1 MIWLFI
7 ALITAAVI
15 GALLLPLFREVSAWN
30 SRQKQEITIFA
41 DQLAELQREVAA
53 GIVSAEAGAA
63 TKLEIERR
71 ILVTG
76 ERDGRV
82 DGTAASATAASA
94 RMIAVVLVAS
104 LAPLAAFAIYLASGA
119 PNEPSHPYI
128 AANDSSANATMAA
141 GEMADL
147 VARLAAK
154 LEQEPQ
160 NIEGWKLLARSYG
173 ALERPADAA
182 AAYGRA
188 YELDPGDHGLAAD
201 YAEALVQAANG
212 TVPQEAMLPLTSA
225 NQGNP
230 SAPKPRFYL
239 AIAKAQAGQPR
250 DALAMLKS
258 LEQDSPEGAPWLAA
272 VRERIDVI
280 AKDAGI
286 DPTTIES
293 QSVAPIARPAGP
305 SAEDVQAAQSMS
317 PEQQQDMI
325 RGMVESLAKRLEADP
340 NDLEGWKRLGQS
352 YFVLN
357 EPVRARDAYARA
369 VALAPAD
376 RNLLAE
382 YAGTVLAAPDPLPD
396 LPAESITALRA
407 ALEQSPA
414 DGAAL
419 WLLGFT
425 AMKDGNNEE
434 ARQLWSKL
442 LAQFAPD
449 SGEYKAVEAQI
460 AKLPPA
466 E

>member
-15 GALLLPLFREVSAWN
+15 GALLLPLFREVSTRA

-53 GIVSAEAGAA
+53 GLVSAEAAAA
-63 TKLEIERR
+63 TRLEIERR
-71 ILVTG
+71 ILASG
-76 ERDGRV
+76 ERDATA
-82 DGTAASATAASA
+82 DGKPASATAASA
-94 RMIAVVLVAS
+94 RMFAVILVAS
-104 LAPLAAFAIYLASGA
+104 LAPLAAFAIYLATGT

-128 AANDSSANATMAA
+128 AANDSSADSAMAA
-141 GEMADL
+141 GEMTDL
-147 VARLAAK
+147 VAKLAAR

-173 ALERPADAA
+173 TLQRPADAA

-188 YELDPGDHGLAAD
+188 YELDPKDLGLAAD
-201 YAEALVQAANG
+201 YAEALVQAADG
-212 TVPQEAMLPLTSA
+212 KVPPEAMPLLASA
-225 NQGNP
+225 NQGDR

-258 LEQDSPEGAPWLAA
+258 LQLDSPDGAPWLAA
-272 VRERIDVI
+272 VQERIDAI
-280 AKDAGI
+280 AKEAGI
-286 DPTTIES
+286 DPATIES
-293 QSVAPIARPAGP
+293 QSVAQIERPAGP
-305 SAEDVQAAQSMS
+305 SAEDVQAAQSMT
-317 PEQQQDMI
+317 PEQQQQMI
-325 RGMVESLAKRLEADP
+325 RGMVEGLAKRLEANP

-369 VALAPAD
+369 VALAPTD

-382 YAGTVLAAPDPLPD
+382 YAGTVLAAPEPVPE
-396 LPAESITALRA
+396 LPAESIAALRA
-407 ALEQSPA
+407 ALEQQPA

-425 AMKDGNNEE
+425 AMKDGKNEE

-442 LAQFAPD
+442 LTQFAPD
-449 SGEYKAVEAQI
+449 SGEYKAIETQI
-460 AKLPPA
+460 AKLPSA
-466 E
+466 Q

>member
-15 GALLLPLFREVSAWN
+15 GALLLPLFREVSARN

-53 GIVSAEAGAA
+53 GLVSAEAAAA

-71 ILVTG
+71 ILASG

-82 DGTAASATAASA
+82 DGTAASTAAASA

-104 LAPLAAFAIYLASGA
+104 LAPLAAFAIYLATGA
-119 PNEPSHPYI
+119 PNEPSHPYV
-128 AANDSSANATMAA
+128 ASNDSSANAAMAA
-141 GEMADL
+141 GEMTDL
-147 VARLAAK
+147 VAKLVAK

-201 YAEALVQAANG
+201 YAEALVQAAG
-212 TVPQEAMLPLTSA
+212 GKVPPQAMQPLTSA
-225 NQGNP
+225 NQGDP

-258 LEQDSPEGAPWLAA
+258 LEQDSPGGAPWLAA
-272 VRERIDVI
+272 VRERIEGI
-280 AKDAGI
+280 AKEAGI
-286 DPTTIES
+286 DPADIES

-305 SAEDVQAAQSMS
+305 SAEDVQAAQSMT
-317 PEQQQDMI
+317 PGQQQEMI
-325 RGMVESLAKRLEADP
+325 RGMVEGLAKRLEANP

-382 YAGTVLAAPDPLPD
+382 YAGTVLAAPDPLPE
-396 LPAESITALRA
+396 LPAESIAALRA
-407 ALEQSPA
+407 ALEQHPA

-442 LAQFAPD
+442 LAQFAPG
-449 SGEYKAVEAQI
+449 SGEFKAVEAQI
-460 AKLPPA
+460 AKLPSA
-466 E
+466 Q